1 MMTLN
6 EINSRIKSLSRRGKT
21 FDNDIRE
28 VAEAALEHASIH
40 GNHVPLSD
48 LVNAMPKSGRT
59 LALIKWISDH
69 SPLNWNK
76 EKSQFN
82 KPRNASLD
90 KYKVEAA
97 KAVPFWE
104 YTVEKEPG
112 AVDINKIIAGLFA
125 RAEKAKDEGR
135 EVKGLETL
143 EKIRAALAA

>member
-1 MMTLN
+1 MLTLN
-6 EINSRIKSLSRRGKT
+6 EINTRIRSLSRRGKA

-40 GNHVPLSD
+40 GNHVPLTD

-69 SPLNWNK
+69 SPLNWDK
-76 EKSQFN
+76 KKSQFS

-90 KYKVEAA
+90 RYKVEAA

-112 AVDINKIIAGLFA
+112 PCDFNKMIAAMFA
-125 RAEKAKDEGR
+125 NHDKAIETGR
-135 EVKGLETL
+135 EMKGLDKF
-143 EKIRAALAA
+143 EKIKAALAV